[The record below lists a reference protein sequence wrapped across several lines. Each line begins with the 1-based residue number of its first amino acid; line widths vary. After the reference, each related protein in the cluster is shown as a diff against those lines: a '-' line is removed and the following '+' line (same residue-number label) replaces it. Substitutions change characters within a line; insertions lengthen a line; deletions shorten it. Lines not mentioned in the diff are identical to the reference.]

1 MRICG
6 INVLNYYNYL
16 LFATCILLSSLM
28 GNVSFDQFFCEINL
42 FWSMKKLNFGICC
55 FSDWIIEM
63 MKFGFMSF
71 ILTISEVPISKICI
85 SKGVANSFLPC
96 KDVVGFTGSATRT
109 STSGLDVAPAT
120 NESTIEVNYCE
131 AKVRLI

>member
-1 MRICG
+1 
-6 INVLNYYNYL
+6 
-16 LFATCILLSSLM
+16 
-28 GNVSFDQFFCEINL
+28 
-42 FWSMKKLNFGICC
+42 
-55 FSDWIIEM
+55 M